1 MAGLVS
7 KKSLFCQCY
16 SDLVTPLATQI
27 APAHTEIHI
36 FYAEKMGK
44 KYLKSYQKHF
54 KNPIIPLKVENNLKI
69 YF

>member
-44 KYLKSYQKHF
+44 KYLK
-54 KNPIIPLKVENNLKI
+54 
-69 YF
+69 

>member
-16 SDLVTPLATQI
+16 SDLVTLLATQI

-36 FYAEKMGK
+36 FMLK
-44 KYLKSYQKHF
+44 KWVR
-54 KNPIIPLKVENNLKI
+54 NT
-69 YF
+69 